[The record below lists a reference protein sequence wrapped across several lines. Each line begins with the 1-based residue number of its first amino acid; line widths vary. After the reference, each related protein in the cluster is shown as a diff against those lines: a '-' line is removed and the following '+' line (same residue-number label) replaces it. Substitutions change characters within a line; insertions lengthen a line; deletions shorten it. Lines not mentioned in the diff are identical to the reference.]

1 MKDVLPPGILIVFL
15 IMIIIMIRMM
25 IGIDSSKIFC
35 RSARSYL
42 FVLRKSVR
50 GSRLRLLLFIY
61 RFVTADP
68 ETQKNH
74 SRSSQREG
82 KDCGIFIMPHS
93 LGRGILHASHTAA
106 QEQLPDTL
114 QESVFLKYQYN
125 FVRSFEQ
132 LVAKIC

>member
-68 ETQKNH
+68 ETQKNPQPILSKGGERLWDFH
-74 SRSSQREG
+74 YAAFIGMGDLSCVTQCCGG
-82 KDCGIFIMPHS
+82 KENEHRNLD
-93 LGRGILHASHTAA
+93 
-106 QEQLPDTL
+106 
-114 QESVFLKYQYN
+114 
-125 FVRSFEQ
+125 
-132 LVAKIC
+132 

>member
-68 ETQKNH
+68 ETQKIPQPILPKGGERLWDFH
-74 SRSSQREG
+74 YAA
-82 KDCGIFIMPHS
+82 FIGTGDPSCVTHRCA
-93 LGRGILHASHTAA
+93 GTVAGHTTRVRFF
-106 QEQLPDTL
+106 EIPIQLCPL
-114 QESVFLKYQYN
+114 L
-125 FVRSFEQ
+125 
-132 LVAKIC
+132 

>member
-68 ETQKNH
+68 ETQKIPQPILPKGGERLWDFH
-74 SRSSQREG
+74 YATLIG
-82 KDCGIFIMPHS
+82 TGII
-93 LGRGILHASHTAA
+93 HASHTAA

>member
-15 IMIIIMIRMM
+15 IMIIIMIRIM
-25 IGIDSSKIFC
+25 IGIGSSKIFC

-68 ETQKNH
+68 
-74 SRSSQREG
+74 
-82 KDCGIFIMPHS
+82 
-93 LGRGILHASHTAA
+93 
-106 QEQLPDTL
+106 
-114 QESVFLKYQYN
+114 
-125 FVRSFEQ
+125 
-132 LVAKIC
+132 